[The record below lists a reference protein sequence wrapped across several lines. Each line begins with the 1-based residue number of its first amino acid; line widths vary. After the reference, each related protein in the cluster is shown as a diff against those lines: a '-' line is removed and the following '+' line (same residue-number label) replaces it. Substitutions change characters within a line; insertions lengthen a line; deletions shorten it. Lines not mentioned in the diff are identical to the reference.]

1 MTGKP
6 NPISV
11 SNDLK
16 EAFLRYF
23 NTNYR
28 LRSSGLSSDR
38 EDLVAKEGQ
47 VFREPLI
54 EPVLPYLA
62 TDDLLDTA
70 VKAGYSETV
79 ASIVGSAFFRD
90 YVKNGERLA
99 LRRHQAESILVNRDQ
114 QRTGKHNIVVTS
126 GTGSGKTEAL
136 LLPILLRLVEES
148 EKWAKPGPV
157 ECWWRGTSAKYQRMR
172 AGETRPAAVRAMILY
187 PTNALVED
195 QLTRLRLAFRRIAAD
210 RPEARLWF
218 GRYTG
223 ATLGK
228 NRMPTSKD
236 KVGVASVSREIQEL
250 EQEFSSLQSSL
261 DVKES
266 DLALFTDPSRNEM
279 VTRWDMVQDPPDVL
293 VSNFSMINAILMRD
307 FESPIFAKTK
317 AWLKASPEHVFT
329 LAVDELHS
337 YRGAAGSEVALLLRR
352 LLDKL
357 GLKHDSPQLR
367 IVAASASLEA
377 DNEGLEFLQEFFG
390 VNSSTFAVTAGQPM
404 ELVPRAPLDRDEV
417 LEAAKS
423 GTLLAR
429 SEELSEVVARSCY
442 VSEEHRY
449 RAQFVSTISDR
460 IFGGEDTGLE
470 GLTAVLE
477 AIGNGSKTSVPLRGH
492 IFARV
497 LSGLWACANPKCSGV
512 APERRDAQR
521 HVGKIFGQPL
531 SVCDDCGSRVLEL
544 ILCSECGDAS
554 LAGYILSLP
563 DHLESLSATPTGVL
577 GDAPGLTT
585 RRERKTYRWFWPAS
599 GEQPV
604 GVGKKWKTQ
613 GYSVGWVPANLG
625 MSGMLEIGS
634 SEPNGWVLEVDGG
647 DNSKDAPAIP
657 AKCPHCGQSNR
668 QTEEFKQGQVNSP
681 LQGHATSP
689 AQATSIYLRQLP
701 RTLGAKPEDYR
712 TIVFTDNR
720 DSAARTAA
728 SLATRQYGDILV
740 QMLRKGLKEASEA
753 SIVDLLTRY
762 AVDKASLT
770 SQELAQADHIVTTN
784 TPLFLAVLALN
795 ARAASPDQH
804 ALIDSAQAD
813 VDTGISWGDLRSRV
827 ESEMVEI
834 GLSPAGSSMS
844 AQKSNDEPWY
854 TFYAPP
860 EPGLW
865 NQADPSAS
873 AQSQDYFRKLL
884 DGELATQIFDA
895 GRRDVESTHLA
906 WFPVAIPE
914 GNSGPL
920 PQGSGAEVLAS
931 CVRILGLA
939 KRYQGHWTGD
949 NPVTNAPTAIKGYLN
964 KVAAKHSTDM
974 VLVEAWVYSVL
985 RDSGIAMGW
994 VLQLNG
1000 GISKIRFALAGSEV
1014 WSCSKCAFQHLH
1026 GSAGVCANKGCE
1038 STELVKR
1045 TISEDSQDYYGWLA
1059 EQPVRRIAVAE
1070 LTAQTKPAAEQRRR
1084 QRWFKGVQLPAPVEN
1099 SLTCELDVLSVTTTM
1114 EVGVDIGSLNATLM
1128 ANMPPQRFNYQ
1139 QRVGRAGR
1147 SGQAFSFAITSCRDS
1162 AHDEYYFNHAYRMT
1176 GDLPPQPFLDLG
1188 RIRIVQRVVAAETL
1202 KRAFTSLTNAPE
1214 WGPDSLHGTFGTVEN
1229 WQKSREKISQ
1239 WLITSTEIEEIV
1251 ESLTSYTRL
1260 TSTDVDYVI
1269 QWVRNEIVLEIDK
1282 IIAQPD
1288 ISEPELSKALALG
1301 GLLPMFGFPT
1311 RVRNLYGDKF
1321 PTTKSL
1327 DDKIVS
1333 DRSLGM
1339 AITNYAPG
1347 AEVVRD
1353 RMVHVAAGF
1362 VNYEQRGGKMIPAD
1376 PLGKEH
1382 EVSSCPQC
1390 STTVIDKPNTTVCP
1404 SCGTDMDLFKLYEP
1418 LGFRTTY
1425 VPRPYRID
1433 ASRSQSKSLPSF
1445 VSTGDEPRG
1454 EQVGA
1459 VDLRLYEQGKLLQYN
1474 DNRGRFFDLLKTDED
1489 ESVVA
1494 TNSGLYRSGWKGQPT
1509 NGKDLGKSAIGE
1521 IRTTDA
1527 LTVDFSRL
1535 ATNGGFIPTAPHVV
1549 PAGESALWSMA
1560 EVLRTAAK
1568 QQLDIDPQ
1576 EMQAGLQH
1584 RMVGS
1589 VPSARVFLA
1598 DTLENGAGYA
1608 AQIAKP
1614 EVFDK
1619 LLRETRLNLQAEFEG
1634 LEHQQCST
1642 SCPDC
1647 LRSWDNQRLHGVL
1660 DWRLAL
1666 DMLDLSSGLELNLQR
1681 WFGRIEEVRATAAGL
1696 HSDIRVL
1703 QVGPDSAP
1711 MLLLDEEKVGVLIGH
1726 PLWFRDRD
1734 EPLKQQL
1741 LAEEAAIAKAPGY
1754 RVYFSDFV
1762 EFGRRALP
1770 VLDAAVNGQAHVIK
1784 KQAV

>member
-1 MTGKP
+1 MTVKP

-28 LRSSGLSSDR
+28 LRSQGLAADR
-38 EDLVAKEGQ
+38 EDLVSKEGQ

-54 EPVLPYLA
+54 EPVLPYPA
-62 TDDLLDTA
+62 TDDLIDTA
-70 VKAGYSETV
+70 TKAGYSEAV
-79 ASIVGSAFFRD
+79 AKIVGSAFFRD
-90 YVKNGERLA
+90 YVRDAEPLTI
-99 LRRHQAESILVNRDQ
+99 RRHQAESILVNRGQ
-114 QRTGKHNIVVTS
+114 QEAGKHNVVVTS

-148 EKWAKPGPV
+148 EAWVKPGPV
-157 ECWWRGTSAKYQRMR
+157 ECWWRGTGAKYQRMR
-172 AGETRPAAVRAMILY
+172 AGEKRPAAVRAMILY

-195 QLTRLRLAFRRIAAD
+195 QLTRLRLAFRRIAED
-210 RPEARLWF
+210 RPQARLWF

-223 ATLGK
+223 ATLGA
-228 NRMPTSKD
+228 NRLPMSKD
-236 KVGVASVSREIQEL
+236 KAGVAAVSREIQDL
-250 EQEFSSLQSSL
+250 EREFNSLQSSES
-261 DVKES
+261 VKES

-279 VTRWDMVQDPPDVL
+279 VTRWDMVQDPPDIL
-293 VSNFSMINAILMRD
+293 VSNFSMINAILMRE

-317 AWLKASPEHVFT
+317 AWLQSSSEHVFT

-337 YRGAAGSEVALLLRR
+337 YRGASGSEVALLLRR
-352 LLDKL
+352 LLDRL
-357 GLKHDSPQLR
+357 GLEPGSPQLR

-377 DNEGLEFLQEFFG
+377 DGEGLEFLQEFFG
-390 VNSSTFAVTAGQPM
+390 VEASTFAVTAGQPM
-404 ELVPRAPLDRDEV
+404 KLEPKASLDRDEV
-417 LEAAKS
+417 LDAAKA
-423 GTLLAR
+423 GTLLTR
-429 SEELSEVVARSCY
+429 SEELSEVIARSCFIP
-442 VSEEHRY
+442 EEGRY
-449 RAQFVSTISDR
+449 RAQFLSTIAKR
-460 IFGGEDTGLE
+460 IFGEEDPGLN
-470 GLTAVLE
+470 GLAAVLD
-477 AIGNGSKTSVPLRGH
+477 AIGNGEKTSVPLRGH

-497 LSGLWACANPKCSGV
+497 LSGLWACTNASCTGV
-512 APERRDAQR
+512 DTNRRDSER

-554 LAGYILSLP
+554 LAGYVLSLP
-563 DHLESLSATPTGVL
+563 DDCESLSATPTGVL
-577 GDAPGLTT
+577 GDAPGLAT
-585 RRERKTYRWFWPAS
+585 RRGRKNYRWFWPAL

-604 GVGKKWKTQ
+604 GAGTRWTTQ
-613 GYSVGWVPANLG
+613 GFKVNWLRARLDP
-625 MSGMLEIGS
+625 SGMLHMGAS
-634 SEPNGWVLEVDGG
+634 DANGWVLEVEGG
-647 DNSKDAPAIP
+647 KDSTEAPAIP
-657 AKCPHCGQSNR
+657 SKCPHCGQSNR
-668 QTEEFKQGQVNSP
+668 QTEEFKEGEVNSP

-701 RTLGAKPEDYR
+701 RTLGSKPEDYR

-740 QMLRKGLKEASEA
+740 QMLRNGLKEASES
-753 SIVDLLTRY
+753 SIVDLLTRK
-762 AVDKASLT
+762 VTDEASLT
-770 SQELAQADHIVTTN
+770 SQERAQANHIVTTN
-784 TPLFLAVLALN
+784 TSLFVAVLAQMSDSASAEQEELI
-795 ARAASPDQH
+795 AA
-804 ALIDSAQAD
+804 AQAD
-813 VDTGISWGDLRSRV
+813 VETGISWGDLRSRI
-827 ESEMVEI
+827 ESEMVKI
-834 GLSPAGSSMS
+834 GLSPAGSSAY
-844 AQKSNDEPWY
+844 AQKSNGEPWY
-854 TFYAPP
+854 KFYTPP
-860 EPGLW
+860 KPGLW
-865 NQADPSAS
+865 NQADPSSS
-873 AQSQDYFRKLL
+873 AQSQDYFSKLL

-895 GRRDVESTHLA
+895 GRRDVESTGLA
-906 WFPVAIPE
+906 WFPVAAPE
-914 GNSGPL
+914 GILGPL
-920 PQGSGAEVLAS
+920 PKSVSDEVLAS

-939 KRYQGHWTGD
+939 KRYQGHWAGD
-949 NPVTNAPTAIKGYLN
+949 SPATNAPTAIKGYLK
-964 KVAAKHSTDM
+964 KVAAKHAVDE
-974 VLVEAWVYSVL
+974 VEVEAWVYRVL
-985 RDSGIAMGW
+985 RDAEIALGW
-994 VLQLNG
+994 VLQLHG
-1000 GISKIRFALAGSEV
+1000 GISKIRFAMAGSEL

-1038 STELVKR
+1038 SIDLVGQV
-1045 TISEDSQDYYGWLA
+1045 IAEDALDYYGWLA
-1059 EQPVRRIAVAE
+1059 DQPVRRIAVAE

-1084 QRWFKGVQLPAPVEN
+1084 QRWFKGVQLPAPAEN

-1202 KRAFTSLTNAPE
+1202 KRSFASLAEAPA
-1214 WGPDSLHGTFGTVEN
+1214 WGSDSLHGTFGAVDN
-1229 WQKSREKISQ
+1229 WKAYRAGVAT
-1239 WLITSTEIEEIV
+1239 WLKTSLEVVQIV
-1251 ESLTSYTRL
+1251 QRLASYTRL
-1260 TSTDVDYVI
+1260 SGAEIEGVI
-1269 QWVRNEIVLEIDK
+1269 QWVRNEIVGEIDK

-1288 ISEPELSKALALG
+1288 ISESELSKALALG

-1311 RVRNLYGDKF
+1311 RVRNLYGAKEM
-1321 PTTKSL
+1321 TARSL
-1327 DDKIVS
+1327 NDKIVS
-1333 DRSLGM
+1333 DRPLGM

-1353 RMVHVAAGF
+1353 RMIHVAAGF
-1362 VNYEQRGGKMIPAD
+1362 VNYEQRGGKIFPAD

-1382 EVSSCPQC
+1382 GVSSCPQC
-1390 STTVIDKPNTTVCP
+1390 STTVIDKPDVVVCP
-1404 SCGTDMDLFKLYEP
+1404 SCGVDMNKFKLYEP

-1425 VPRPYRID
+1425 APRPYRID
-1433 ASRSQSKSLPSF
+1433 QSRSQSKSLPSF
-1445 VSTGDEPRG
+1445 VSTGSEPEG
-1454 EQVGA
+1454 IQVGA

-1474 DNRGRFFDLLKTDED
+1474 DNRGRYFDLVKTDED

-1494 TNSGLYRSGWKGQPT
+1494 VNTGLYRSGWKGQPS
-1509 NGKDLGKSAIGE
+1509 NGRELGKSAIGE

-1584 RMVGS
+1584 RMVNS
-1589 VPSARVFLA
+1589 VSSARVFLA

-1614 EVFDK
+1614 DVFST
-1619 LLRETRLNLQAEFEG
+1619 LLKETRMNLQSEFEG
-1634 LEHQQCST
+1634 TEHLKCST

-1666 DMLDLSSGLELNLQR
+1666 DMLDLSSGLELNVER
-1681 WFGRIEEVRATAAGL
+1681 WFGRIDEIRATARGL
-1696 HSDIRVL
+1696 HADIRVDR
-1703 QVGPDSAP
+1703 VGPDGAP
-1711 MLLLDEEKVGVLIGH
+1711 MLFLDEEKVGVLIGH

-1734 EPLKQQL
+1734 EVLKQQL
-1741 LAEEAAIAKAPGY
+1741 QAEESALAKAPGY

-1762 EFGRRALP
+1762 EFGRKALP
-1770 VLDAAVNGQAHVIK
+1770 VLDAAVNGQALDIK
-1784 KQAV
+1784 RRM